1 MTSHDDGDRDPHDL
15 ARFVDAQAGSYERA
29 LAEIR
34 SGHKVTHWMWYVF
47 PQLAGLGR
55 SETAQKFALRSL
67 DEARAYLAHPI
78 LGPRLIACAEAA
90 LSVKGRSA
98 LEIFGSPDE
107 MKLQSCATLF
117 AQVAPGTVFD
127 QLLDRFYQGRRDDAT
142 ERLLGRGG

>member
-1 MTSHDDGDRDPHDL
+1 MTSHDPGDPDPYNL
-15 ARFVDAQAGSYERA
+15 ARFVDAQADSYERA
-29 LAEIR
+29 LVEIR

-55 SETAQKFALRSL
+55 SATAQKFAVRSL

-78 LGPRLIACAEAA
+78 LGPRLIACADAA
-90 LSVKGRSA
+90 LSVKERSA

-107 MKLQSCATLF
+107 RKLQSCATLF
-117 AQVAPGTVFD
+117 ARVAPKTMFA